1 MRLKVASV
9 YYSCS
14 ILLSFHSMKIRAQ
27 SIKPLVLQNW
37 KSGLTVA
44 LISIPLSIALS
55 ISSGA
60 GPLPG
65 LITGIWATGIAAL
78 FCSNNYNIIGA
89 AGALTTVLFAAQLEA
104 AHGLGPAILPLL
116 AIATGLILF
125 VVWLLGAS
133 KFLYFVPSSVMYGFA
148 AGVAISIAA
157 GQLFDAT
164 GLLLKRTGTFL
175 GDIWLFFHHIAQ
187 VNTAAIIVFA
197 ISLALILTLKR
208 FVKQIPAII
217 PVAILGIIFGFVE
230 KHYFP
235 LNIQLL
241 SDKFGS
247 LQGMLAQ
254 PPHLETLAIV
264 LRDHT
269 FFFSLFQTAALIAI
283 IAILETLITA
293 RLADKITRTES
304 SSGKEIFGLALAN
317 IGSGVMGG
325 LPATGV
331 FIRTGANIKAG
342 ATHRTSAL
350 IAALLTALITL
361 VVLPFF
367 SYLPAAVV
375 AAMLVNT
382 AIGLIEVSL
391 FKEMWRYEKS
401 SFWIMVLVAA
411 VTVIRNAGDAVLV
424 GAGIALFLFINR
436 VSHGRFD
443 IWYRFADGT
452 AAEEKNQ
459 RTIHFPRGKKIEALT
474 YSLAGH
480 IGYIDVGHHAANF
493 RHLARSNDVEAV
505 IVRMRNLF
513 SIDHEGREMLAEAM
527 EELMHRGKKV
537 YISSASDD
545 MQQYLTQIGTF
556 KTMREK
562 GLFATKASEAL
573 LRLSIT
579 K

>member
-1 MRLKVASV
+1 
-9 YYSCS
+9 
-14 ILLSFHSMKIRAQ
+14 MKIRAHNVKQ
-27 SIKPLVLQNW
+27 LVATNW

-44 LISIPLSIALS
+44 LISVPLSIALS

-125 VVWLLGAS
+125 VVWLVGAS
-133 KFLYFVPSSVMYGFA
+133 KFLYFIPSSVMYGFA

-164 GLLLKRTGTFL
+164 GLLLKRTGSFL
-175 GDIWLFFHHIAQ
+175 GDTWLFAQHIAQ
-187 VNTAAIIVFA
+187 INTTAFAVFA
-197 ISLALILTLKR
+197 ISLALILILKR
-208 FVKQIPAII
+208 YVKRVPAII
-217 PVAILGIIFGFVE
+217 PVAILGIFFGFAE
-230 KHYFP
+230 KHFFP
-235 LNIQLL
+235 LNLQLL
-241 SDKFGS
+241 SDKFGT
-247 LQGMLAQ
+247 LHGTLAQ

-264 LRDHT
+264 LRDHA
-269 FFFSLFQTAALIAI
+269 FFFSLFQTAALIAV

-304 SSGKEIFGLALAN
+304 SSGREIFGLALAN

-350 IAALLTALITL
+350 IAALLTAVITL

-391 FKEMWRYEKS
+391 FRELWHFEKS

-411 VTVIRNAGDAVLV
+411 VTVVRNAGDAVAV

-436 VSHGRFD
+436 ISHGRFD
-443 IWYRFADGT
+443 VWYRFADGT
-452 AAEEKNQ
+452 TAEEKNQ
-459 RTIHFPRGKKIEALT
+459 RTIHFTHGKKIEAIT

-480 IGYIDVGHHAANF
+480 MGYIDAGHHAANF
-493 RHLARSNDVEAV
+493 RHLAHSSDVGAV
-505 IVRMRNLF
+505 IVRIRNLF
-513 SIDHEGREMLAEAM
+513 SIDHEGREMLGEAM
-527 EELMHRGKKV
+527 EELMHHGKKV
-537 YISSASDD
+537 YISSASED
-545 MQQYLTQIGTF
+545 MVHYLTQV
-556 KTMREK
+556 EP
-562 GLFATKASEAL
+562 FAAMQKNGQFAPKASEAL
-573 LRLSIT
+573 TLIRA
-579 K
+579 

>member
-1 MRLKVASV
+1 
-9 YYSCS
+9 
-14 ILLSFHSMKIRAQ
+14 MKIRVQ
-27 SIKPLVLQNW
+27 SATQLISKNW
-37 KSGLTVA
+37 KSGITVA
-44 LISIPLSIALS
+44 LISVPLSIALS

-60 GPLPG
+60 GPIPG
-65 LITGIWATGIAAL
+65 LITGVWATGIAAI

-89 AGALTTVLFAAQLEA
+89 AGALTTVLFAVQLDA

-133 KFLYFVPSSVMYGFA
+133 KFLYFIPSSVMYGFA

-164 GLLLKRTGTFL
+164 GLILKRTGTFL
-175 GDIWLFFHHIAQ
+175 GDTWLFAHHVGQI
-187 VNTAAIIVFA
+187 NMTAFIVFTV
-197 ISLALILTLKR
+197 SLALILILKR

-217 PVAILGIIFGFVE
+217 PVAVLGIIFGALE
-230 KHYFP
+230 KNFFP
-235 LNIQLL
+235 LNLQLL

-247 LQGMLAQ
+247 LHGTLAQ
-254 PPHLETLAIV
+254 VPHLDTIATV
-264 LRDHT
+264 LRDHAMLY
-269 FFFSLFQTAALIAI
+269 SLFETAALIAVI
-283 IAILETLITA
+283 GILETLITA
-293 RLADKITRTES
+293 KLADKITRTES
-304 SSGKEIFGLALAN
+304 SSGREIFGLALAN

-350 IAALLTALITL
+350 IASLLTALIAL

-391 FKEMWRYEKS
+391 FKELWRFEKS
-401 SFWIMVLVAA
+401 SFWIMVLVAL
-411 VTVIRNAGDAVLV
+411 VTVVRNAGDAVAV

-452 AAEEKNQ
+452 IAEEKNQ
-459 RTIHFPRGKKIEALT
+459 RTIHFQHGKKIDVLT

-480 IGYIDVGHHAANF
+480 MGYIDAGHHAANF
-493 RHLARSNDVEAV
+493 RHLAHSSDVAAV

-513 SIDHEGREMLAEAM
+513 SLDHEGREMLAEAV
-527 EELMHRGKKV
+527 EELERRGKKV
-537 YISSASDD
+537 YITSMSND
-545 MQQYLTQIGTF
+545 MLNYLTQIETF
-556 KTMREK
+556 RTMREQ
-562 GLFATKASEAL
+562 GFFAPKASEAL
-573 LRLSIT
+573 RLLQA
-579 K
+579 